1 MTDILV
7 DELSQDLVLVVHG
20 GFLLIE
26 IDAFQIATGTDLVFL
41 SFSVEAAAISALACV
56 NIGSI

>member
-26 IDAFQIATGTDLVFL
+26 IDAFQIAT
-41 SFSVEAAAISALACV
+41 
-56 NIGSI
+56 